1 MHSYIFKKCI
11 ILTISDVMAPV
22 ESLRCTVQAL
32 YLVLYQ
38 FVGWTVMVLIQMY
51 VNNSMEGEKMLH
63 DSSQLLISAF
73 LAF

>member
-1 MHSYIFKKCI
+1 
-11 ILTISDVMAPV
+11 MAPV
-22 ESLRCTVQAL
+22 ESLQCTVQAL

-51 VNNSMEGEKMLH
+51 VNNSMEAEKMLH
-63 DSSQLLISAF
+63 VSSQFLIPAF

>member
-22 ESLRCTVQAL
+22 ESLQCTVQAL

-51 VNNSMEGEKMLH
+51 VNNSMEAEKMLRIN
-63 DSSQLLISAF
+63 SQLLIPAF

>member
-1 MHSYIFKKCI
+1 
-11 ILTISDVMAPV
+11 MAPV

>member
-11 ILTISDVMAPV
+11 ILTTSDVMAPV
-22 ESLRCTVQAL
+22 ESLQCTVQAL

-51 VNNSMEGEKMLH
+51 VNNSMEAEKMLH
-63 DSSQLLISAF
+63 ASSWILIPAF
-73 LAF
+73 

>member
-1 MHSYIFKKCI
+1 
-11 ILTISDVMAPV
+11 
-22 ESLRCTVQAL
+22 
-32 YLVLYQ
+32 
-38 FVGWTVMVLIQMY
+38 MVLIQMY

>member
-22 ESLRCTVQAL
+22 ESLQCTVQAL

-51 VNNSMEGEKMLH
+51 VNNSMEAEKMLH
-63 DSSQLLISAF
+63 VSSQFLIPAF

>member
-1 MHSYIFKKCI
+1 MHLYIFKKCI

-22 ESLRCTVQAL
+22 VSLQCRVQTL

-51 VNNSMEGEKMLH
+51 VNNSMEAETMLH
-63 DSSQLLISAF
+63 VSNQTLIPTF
-73 LAF
+73 FTF

>member
-11 ILTISDVMAPV
+11 ILTTSDVMAPV
-22 ESLRCTVQAL
+22 ESLQCTVQAL

-51 VNNSMEGEKMLH
+51 VNNSMEEKMLH
-63 DSSQLLISAF
+63 ASGWILIPAF
-73 LAF
+73 

>member
-22 ESLRCTVQAL
+22 VSLRCTAQAL

-51 VNNSMEGEKMLH
+51 VNNSMEAEKRLH
-63 DSSQLLISAF
+63 VRSQL
-73 LAF
+73 